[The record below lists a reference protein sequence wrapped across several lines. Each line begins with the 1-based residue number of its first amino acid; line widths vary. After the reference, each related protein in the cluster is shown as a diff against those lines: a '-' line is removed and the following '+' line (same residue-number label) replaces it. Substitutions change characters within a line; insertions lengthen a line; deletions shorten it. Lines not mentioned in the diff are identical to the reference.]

1 LRRLADINRY
11 TVAFDNGEVHSY
23 SNESVVKLRVA
34 LTQVRSKYSRSIGA
48 RRSRAIAEY
57 S

>member
-1 LRRLADINRY
+1 MRRLADINRY

-34 LTQVRSKYSRSIGA
+34 LTQVRSK
-48 RRSRAIAEY
+48 
-57 S
+57 